1 MARRQDAHPV
11 LLTARL
17 RLRQF
22 RDADADGL
30 HACLSS
36 GEATRF
42 WNTPPHARRLD
53 TERAVSR
60 MIDCT
65 PSYYRFWAV
74 ADLGSDR
81 CIGMANYH
89 DGHIRNRRAAIG
101 YIIEPSLHRRGL
113 ATEAVTAL
121 IDHCFGTL
129 GLHRL
134 QALIQPGNAASR
146 ALVERLGFRREGVL
160 RDNLRVGDE
169 WRDELLYARLGTDAA
184 P

>member
-1 MARRQDAHPV
+1 MARRQDVHPV

-36 GEATRF
+36 AEATRF

-74 ADLGSDR
+74 ADLGTDR
-81 CIGMANYH
+81 CIGMVNSR
-89 DGHIRNRRAAIG
+89 DGHIRNKRAAIG
-101 YIIEPSLHRRGL
+101 YIVDPSRQRQGL

-121 IDHCFGTL
+121 LDHCFGTL

-134 QALIQPGNAASR
+134 QAFIHPGNAASC
-146 ALVERLGFRREGVL
+146 ALVERLGFRREGLL
-160 RDNLRVGDE
+160 RDSLRVDDE
-169 WRDELLYARLGTDAA
+169 WRDELLYARLSSDVA